1 MWTKPEDHLDILKP
15 TTAFL
20 ETIYVGTNRLGR
32 PLTAA
37 ETKDLASLLRK
48 HDFVGASVVSLNFA
62 FKLSRSRPAAQDL
75 RDRAHLRL
83 VEQGWDP
90 GVVTL
95 VKCLCRFVWS
105 EHSNERRGKA
115 AARKAEE
122 VFLRER
128 GIADSAAPSTEDL
141 ALRLETQ
148 RQEEERAVNRSLSL
162 RAAFV
167 QAGDTVNQLW
177 LDYWLAGVDEPGEMA
192 HLSGHDVSDFYR
204 AADRRKRHV
213 ARLLTA
219 ESGAK
224 IEENE

>member
-1 MWTKPEDHLDILKP
+1 LDILKP

-20 ETIYVGTNRLGR
+20 GTMYVGTNRLRR
-32 PLTAA
+32 PLTAP
-37 ETKDLASLLRK
+37 ERKDLASLLRK
-48 HDFVGASVVSLNFA
+48 HDFVGASLVSLNFA
-62 FKLSRSRPAAQDL
+62 FKLTRSRPAAQDL
-75 RDRAHLRL
+75 RDRAHVRL

-105 EHSNERRGKA
+105 EHKNETRERVL
-115 AARKAEE
+115 ARKAEE
-122 VFLRER
+122 VFLREQR
-128 GIADSAAPSTEDL
+128 IADNGAAPSVEDL
-141 ALRLETQ
+141 AVRLETE
-148 RQEEERAVNRSLSL
+148 RQEDEHAAERTASL

-177 LDYWLAGVDEPGEMA
+177 LDHWLAGVEEPGEMA
-192 HLSGHDVSDFYR
+192 RLSGRDVSDFYR

-213 ARLLTA
+213 ARLLA
-219 ESGAK
+219 DKSGAK

>member
-1 MWTKPEDHLDILKP
+1 LDILKP
-15 TTAFL
+15 TSAFL
-20 ETIYVGTNRLGR
+20 GTMYVGTNRLGR
-32 PLTAA
+32 PLSAP
-37 ETKDLASLLRK
+37 ERKDLASLLRK
-48 HDFVGASVVSLNFA
+48 HDFVGASLVSLNFA

-75 RDRAHLRL
+75 RDRANVRL

-105 EHSNERRGKA
+105 EHKNETRERA

-122 VFLRER
+122 VFLREQ
-128 GIADSAAPSTEDL
+128 GVDHSAAPSAEDL
-141 ALRLETQ
+141 AVRLETE
-148 RQEEERAVNRSLSL
+148 RQEEEHAAKRTASL

-167 QAGDTVNQLW
+167 EAGDTINQLW
-177 LDYWLAGVDEPGEMA
+177 LDHWLAGVEEPGEMA
-192 HLSGHDVSDFYR
+192 RLSGRDVSDFYR

-213 ARLLTA
+213 ARLLAA

-224 IEENE
+224 IEETE

>member
-1 MWTKPEDHLDILKP
+1 LDIVEP

-20 ETIYVGTNRLGR
+20 GTRYVGTNRLGR
-32 PLTAA
+32 PLTGA
-37 ETKDLASLLRK
+37 ESRDLASLLRK
-48 HDFVGASVVSLNFA
+48 HDFVGASLVSLNFA
-62 FKLSRSRPAAQDL
+62 FKLSRSRAGAQDL
-75 RDRAHLRL
+75 RDRAHGRL
-83 VEQGWDP
+83 VAQGWDP

-105 EHSNERRGKA
+105 EHHNLIRERV

-122 VFLRER
+122 VVLSEQ
-128 GIADSAAPSTEDL
+128 DSAAPSAEDW
-141 ALRLETQ
+141 AVRLETETQ
-148 RQEEERAVNRSLSL
+148 DEERAAKRTASL

-177 LDYWLAGVDEPGEMA
+177 LDHRLAGVEEPSEMA
-192 HLSGHDVSDFYR
+192 RLSGRDVSDFYR
-204 AADRRKRHV
+204 AADRRRRHV
-213 ARLLTA
+213 ARLLAA